1 MVSSS
6 MSFLVNYVTASVG
19 GSRAL
24 VDHFLEAVAIEVPLD
39 RILDGVG
46 ALEEF
51 GAFFLLVS
59 TAVGIQVFVEEFP
72 NNYIHL
78 YFHSKMPNNLLLTTT
93 RSTFFFSLLRSFF
106 NTTQFF
112 SEKKYL
118 QQLFSKLI

>member
-72 NNYIHL
+72 HIIRQAEDFQIFGISKIIIKYFKNQIH
-78 YFHSKMPNNLLLTTT
+78 
-93 RSTFFFSLLRSFF
+93 FSIC
-106 NTTQFF
+106 T
-112 SEKKYL
+112 
-118 QQLFSKLI
+118 